1 MYEVKELYAV
11 MVVGGC
17 APRVLHSSYGEAL
30 TEAKRLTMKQNAT
43 SHVLK
48 VITIVEPNEP
58 KLTHIPFVNS
68 DYGMNEHPINK
79 EVKEVEFELIKEK
92 PALRDWSDNSPPEEK
107 EEFINLPVTCLELEK
122 IHRMVLHPSYNEA
135 LYDNA
140 FKNLMTDDIIV
151 TIHSDLHRG
160 AKLQAVKHLVDYLR
174 LTAIPGKKPG
184 LKEVKK
190 LIDSIPGSPTKDEIR
205 YVIERYEELGYV

>member
-107 EEFINLPVTCLELEK
+107 EELELK
-122 IHRMVLHPSYNEA
+122 RMRR
-135 LYDNA
+135 
-140 FKNLMTDDIIV
+140 DDIIV

>member
-107 EEFINLPVTCLELEK
+107 EELELEK
-122 IHRMVLHPSYNEA
+122 IHRVVLHPSYNEA
-135 LYDNA
+135 L
-140 FKNLMTDDIIV
+140 DDIIV